1 MRQLVSWA
9 QTLGLTLGGPGLF
22 LVAVV
27 DSSVLSMP
35 ELVDVL
41 VVLMTIQH
49 KSLVVYYAAMG
60 TAGSVVG
67 ALGVHYLGQKG
78 GEALLRRR
86 FSEERVVRTMA
97 YFRRWGVATILV
109 PAMLPPPTPFKLLCL
124 AAGATGM
131 TRTAFALAT
140 GAGRGIRYFAEGMLA
155 YYLGDLA
162 LEYLDQHGTTVAWW
176 LLGLSAAAAMAYYW
190 RHQRHQRQRAAI

>member
-1 MRQLVSWA
+1 MRQLLSWA
-9 QTLGLTLGGPGLF
+9 QTFGLTLGGPGLF

-27 DSSVLSMP
+27 DASVLSMP

-60 TAGSVVG
+60 TAGSVLG
-67 ALGVHYLGQKG
+67 ALGVHYVGRKG
-78 GEALLRRR
+78 GETLLRRR
-86 FSEERVVRTMA
+86 FSEERVERTME

-131 TRTAFALAT
+131 TPASFAMAT
-140 GAGRGIRYFAEGMLA
+140 GVGRGVRYLAEGLLA
-155 YYLGDLA
+155 YYVGDLA
-162 LEYLDQHGTTVAWW
+162 LEYLDRHSATVAWW
-176 LLGLSAAAAMAYYW
+176 LLGLSAVAAIAYYW
-190 RHQRHQRQRAAI
+190 RHQRQRAAI